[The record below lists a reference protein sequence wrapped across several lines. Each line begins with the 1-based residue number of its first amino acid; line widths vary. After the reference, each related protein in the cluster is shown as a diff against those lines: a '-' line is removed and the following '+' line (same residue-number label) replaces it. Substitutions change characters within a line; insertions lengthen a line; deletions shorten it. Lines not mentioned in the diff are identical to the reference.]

1 MDLVITNNQQAA
13 DKVEIKKCLDEL
25 GLLLQQIATME
36 EKEYEV
42 LLEGVTPKMQSYAET
57 VQDLADVANVQCLDQ
72 LYRLLEIEP

>member
-1 MDLVITNNQQAA
+1 MA
-13 DKVEIKKCLDEL
+13 DKAEIKKCLDEL
-25 GLLLQQIATME
+25 GFLLQEITTME

-42 LLEGVTPKMQSYAET
+42 LLQGVTPKMQSYAET

>member
-1 MDLVITNNQQAA
+1 MQ
-13 DKVEIKKCLDEL
+13 E
-25 GLLLQQIATME
+25 IATME

-42 LLEGVTPKMQSYAET
+42 LLQGVKPKMQSYAET

>member
-1 MDLVITNNQQAA
+1 MA

-25 GLLLQQIATME
+25 GFLLQEITTME

-57 VQDLADVANVQCLDQ
+57 VQDLADVANVQWLDQ
-72 LYRLLEIEP
+72 LYHLLEIEP

>member
-1 MDLVITNNQQAA
+1 MA

-25 GLLLQQIATME
+25 GFLLQEISTME

-72 LYRLLEIEP
+72 LYRLLGIEP

>member
-1 MDLVITNNQQAA
+1 MA

-25 GLLLQQIATME
+25 GFLLQEIATME

-72 LYRLLEIEP
+72 LYHLLEIEP

>member
-1 MDLVITNNQQAA
+1 MA

-25 GLLLQQIATME
+25 GFLLQEITTME
-36 EKEYEV
+36 EREYEI
-42 LLEGVTPKMQSYAET
+42 LLQGVKPKMQSYAET

>member
-1 MDLVITNNQQAA
+1 MA
-13 DKVEIKKCLDEL
+13 DKAEIKKCLDEL
-25 GLLLQQIATME
+25 GFFLQEIATME

-42 LLEGVTPKMQSYAET
+42 LLEGMIPKVQSYAET

>member
-1 MDLVITNNQQAA
+1 MA
-13 DKVEIKKCLDEL
+13 DKTEIKKCLDEL
-25 GLLLQQIATME
+25 GFLLQEIATME

>member
-1 MDLVITNNQQAA
+1 MA
-13 DKVEIKKCLDEL
+13 DKTEIKKCLDEL

-72 LYRLLEIEP
+72 LYHLLEI